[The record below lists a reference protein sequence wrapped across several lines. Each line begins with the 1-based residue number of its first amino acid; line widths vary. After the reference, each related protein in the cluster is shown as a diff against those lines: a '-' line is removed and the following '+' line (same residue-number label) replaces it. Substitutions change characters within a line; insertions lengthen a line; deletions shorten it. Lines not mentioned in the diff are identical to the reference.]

1 MPSGGASMLGG
12 GVLGIVPSLT
22 EVAPVDPGVRG
33 YRWEGSTNMDGRS
46 EPIEMI
52 EEQMI
57 A

>member
-1 MPSGGASMLGG
+1 MLGG